1 MGVLIFSSR
10 SGDVIEASVGQVKD
24 KLLTQN
30 GEGIKTAEQ
39 HFLKAKQTDSGI
51 HRVVIERL
59 VFAV

>member
-1 MGVLIFSSR
+1 MGVLIFSSQ
-10 SGDVIEASVGQVKD
+10 SGDVIEASVGQVKG

-39 HFLKAKQTDSGI
+39 HLLKAKQADSGI